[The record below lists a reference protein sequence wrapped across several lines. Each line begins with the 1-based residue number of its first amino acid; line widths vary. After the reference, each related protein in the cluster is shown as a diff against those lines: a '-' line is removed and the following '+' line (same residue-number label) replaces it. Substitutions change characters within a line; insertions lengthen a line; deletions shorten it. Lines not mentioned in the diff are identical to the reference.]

1 MSGPFP
7 RVYLRNQFGEKSL
20 NTQEGGGGVIDFNF
34 IVDHA
39 NGNGL
44 GIRSLKSSVPGI
56 PLSQLVTSL
65 FMNTSATPAAGSPNP
80 AAGLI
85 MLQLAVNYLG
95 YVGGYWGAV
104 SPLAGSALTS
114 VTQHNAYVITSL
126 GTTTT
131 AQWVAAGLPVGQVP
145 TVGGAFIATMTGAI
159 GGTGTVQVPGVS
171 GIGNIEAVGDPNQ
184 GVGATGGSVMI
195 FQTLA
200 PTSSSVTT
208 PVATAP
214 ADNSVV
220 GLRFAMLGGGP
231 EE

>member
-39 NGNGL
+39 NGNGFGL
-44 GIRSLKSSVPGI
+44 RSLKSSVPGI
-56 PLSQLVTSL
+56 PLSQLVTSV
-65 FMNTSATPAAGSPNP
+65 FMNTSSTPAAGSPNP

-85 MLQLAVNYLG
+85 MVQLATNYLG
-95 YVGGYWGAV
+95 YVGGYWGAG
-104 SPLAGSALTS
+104 SPLTGSALTS
-114 VTQHNAYVITSL
+114 TTSGKAYVITSL

-131 AQWVAAGLPVGQVP
+131 AQWVAAGLPIGQVP
-145 TVGGAFIATMTGAI
+145 SVGGAFIATAGGAI
-159 GGTGTVQVPGVS
+159 GGTGTVEVPGVS
-171 GIGNIEAVGDPNQ
+171 GLGNIEVVGDPLQ
-184 GVGATGGSVMI
+184 AVAATGGSVLI
-195 FQTLA
+195 LQCLA

-214 ADNSVV
+214 ADNSVI
-220 GLRFAMLGGGP
+220 GLRFVMLGGGD
-231 EE
+231 EI